1 MTRSLHILGSR
12 QGGGAERFFVRLVQ
26 GLRAAGHQ
34 ALCILPPQAWSRA
47 QLGEHPDTLSVA
59 LRGIWDLPSRW
70 RIGRLIAEHRPDIV
84 QTYMG
89 RATRLTHLPR
99 GRLPVHV
106 ARLGGYYDLKGYRH
120 AHAWIGNTRGIC
132 DYLIGAGLPA
142 GRVFHIGNFVE
153 AQAVVDANE
162 LDTVRTRHGIPQ
174 DAWLLLAVGRL
185 HPNKGFDDLLAAMD
199 TLPERL
205 GGRPVHLLVAGDGP
219 LREALR
225 RQAAAGRS
233 AARVHWAGWI
243 DRPAAYYQAAD
254 LFVCPSRHE
263 PLGNVILEAWAHR
276 RPVVATASAGARE
289 LITHE
294 RNGLLTPVEQPRALG
309 AALEGALALP
319 EPARMA
325 LGENGLNEV
334 RAQYAPEV
342 IIQRYLDL
350 YALLANDAGGSE
362 RG

>member
-1 MTRSLHILGSR
+1 MLRSLHILGSR
-12 QGGGAERFFVRLVQ
+12 QGGGAERFVVRLVQ

-34 ALCILPPQAWSRA
+34 ALCILPPQAWSRT
-47 QLGEHPDTLSVA
+47 QLGEHIDNHTVA
-59 LRGIWDLPSRW
+59 MRGVWDLPSRW
-70 RIGRLIAEHRPDIV
+70 HINRLIKVHRPDIV

-99 GRLPVHV
+99 GARPVHI

-132 DYLIGAGLPA
+132 EYLIGAGLPA
-142 GRVFHIGNFVE
+142 ERVFHIGNFVE
-153 AQAVVDANE
+153 EQDEADAAELAAV
-162 LDTVRTRHGIPQ
+162 RRRHGIPT

-199 TLPERL
+199 TLPERI
-205 GGRPVHLLVAGDGP
+205 GGKTVHLLIAGDGP
-219 LREALR
+219 LRNALH
-225 RQAAAGRS
+225 RQANSSSSYTRI
-233 AARVHWAGWI
+233 HWAGWI

-254 LFVCPSRHE
+254 LFICPSRHE

-276 RPVVATASAGARE
+276 RPVVATASAGACE
-289 LITHE
+289 LITAE
-294 RNGLLTPVEQPRALG
+294 RNGLLTPVEQPQ
-309 AALEGALALP
+309 ALAATIESALVLP
-319 EPARMA
+319 EPARTA

-334 RAQYAPEV
+334 RTQHAPEV
-342 IIQRYLDL
+342 IIRRYLNL
-350 YALLANDAGGSE
+350 YAQLANAIGNG